1 MAEHT
6 TPPDALVTL
15 WASARAT
22 QQASAAIA
30 ARDGADTDLRFTT
43 AAAHCG
49 EAADELQRLRPDIAG
64 AADIPALADELDGV
78 PTAQASDRLVAAIAA
93 ATTDFDLDDPRLLPT
108 DVLAAGTAANWLAM
122 AHHAISGRLP

>member
-15 WASARAT
+15 WAAARAT
-22 QQASAAIA
+22 QQASAVIA

-49 EAADELQRLRPDIAG
+49 EAADELQRLRPDITG
-64 AADIPALADELDGV
+64 AADIPTLADELDGV
-78 PTAQASDRLVAAIAA
+78 PTAQASDRLLAAIAA
-93 ATTDFDLDDPRLLPT
+93 AVTDFDLDDPRLLSV